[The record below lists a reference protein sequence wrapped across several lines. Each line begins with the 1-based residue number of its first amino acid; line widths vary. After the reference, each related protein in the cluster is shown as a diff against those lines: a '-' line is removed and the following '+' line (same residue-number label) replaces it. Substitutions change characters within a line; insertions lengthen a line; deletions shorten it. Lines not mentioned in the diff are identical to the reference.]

1 MNNSACPHPPAVTQ
15 ISIGRFHHFH
25 LARQLE
31 KHGMLKE
38 IWTGY
43 PRFILKTEECI
54 APEKIQTFPW
64 LQTPYMARG
73 RLGFRMPK
81 AVDREWEWLAR
92 TTLDAHVS
100 QRLTPGGTL
109 IALSGSGL
117 RSGTWTKQNGGRY
130 FCDRG
135 SSHIRFQDDILREEF
150 ARWKVPFSG
159 IDPRV
164 IAQEEAEYDMADNV
178 SVPSGFAADSFV
190 RMGYPREK
198 LFVNPYGARLDRF
211 RQAGEPVLGDFTIL
225 FVGNISLQKGFPYL
239 LEAFA
244 RLRHPRKKL
253 KVIGSMAPEIQAL
266 LTAHDLSQVEF
277 IGTVPNAQLL
287 QHYSTA
293 HAMVLPSI
301 QEGLAMVIGEA
312 LACGC
317 PVVASE
323 HTGGRDFFS
332 DGVEGF
338 IVPPRDVNAL
348 VQRLEALMQDEPMR
362 QRMSEAALLCVAKIG
377 GWDTYGGRWAERLAT
392 GNAGNAIAPSA
403 QHHPGAPL

>member
-1 MNNSACPHPPAVTQ
+1 MKTTLSC
-15 ISIGRFHHFH
+15 IGRFHHFH

-43 PRFILKTEECI
+43 PHFKLKSEEGI
-54 APEKIQTFPW
+54 SPEKIQTFPW

-73 RLGFRMPK
+73 RLGFSMPT
-81 AVDREWEWLAR
+81 AVNREWEWLAR
-92 TTLDAHVS
+92 VTLDTHVS
-100 QRLTPGGTL
+100 RRLTPGGTL

-117 RSGTWTKQNGGRY
+117 RSGTWAKQNGGRY

-135 SSHIRFQDDILREEF
+135 SSHIRFQDEILREEF
-150 ARWKVPFSG
+150 ARWKVPFVG
-159 IDPRV
+159 IDPRI
-164 IAQEEAEYDMADNV
+164 IAQEEAEYEMADSV
-178 SVPSGFAADSFV
+178 SVPSGFVADSFV

-198 LFVNPYGARLDRF
+198 LFLNPYGARLERF
-211 RQAGEPVLGDFTIL
+211 RRVAEPEAGCFTIV

-239 LEAFA
+239 LQAFA

-253 KVIGSMAPEIQAL
+253 KVIGAVSSEIRPL
-266 LTAHDLSQVEF
+266 LADHDLSQVEF
-277 IGTVPNAQLL
+277 LGTVPNAQLL
-287 QHYSTA
+287 QHYSRA
-293 HAMVLPSI
+293 HVMVLPSI

-323 HTGGRDFFS
+323 HTGARDFFS

-338 IVPPRDVNAL
+338 IVPPRDVDAL
-348 VQRLEALMQDEPMR
+348 VQRLEVLMQDEPLR
-362 QRMSEAALLCVAKIG
+362 QRMSEAALQCVAKIG
-377 GWDTYGGRWAERLAT
+377 GWDAYGARWAGRLSNEA
-392 GNAGNAIAPSA
+392 
-403 QHHPGAPL
+403 H

>member
-1 MNNSACPHPPAVTQ
+1 MPHPPAVTQ

-43 PRFILKTEECI
+43 PRFKLKSEEGI
-54 APEKIQTFPW
+54 PPEKIQTFPW

-73 RLGFRMPK
+73 RLGFSMPA

-92 TTLDAHVS
+92 VTLDAHVS
-100 QRLTPGGTL
+100 RRLTPGGTL

-117 RSGTWTKQNGGRY
+117 RSGTWMKKNGGRY

-135 SSHIRFQDDILREEF
+135 SSHIRFQDEILREEY
-150 ARWKVPFSG
+150 ARWKVPFAG

-164 IAQEEAEYDMADNV
+164 IAQEEAEYDMADSV
-178 SVPSGFAADSFV
+178 SVPSGFVADSFV

-198 LFVNPYGARLDRF
+198 LFLNPYGARLDRF
-211 RQAGEPVLGDFTIL
+211 RRVAEPEPGGFTVV
-225 FVGNISLQKGFPYL
+225 FVGNISLQKGFLYL
-239 LEAFA
+239 LQAFA

-253 KVIGSMAPEIQAL
+253 KVIGSMAPEIQPL
-266 LTAHDLSQVEF
+266 LVGHDLSQVEF
-277 IGTVPNAQLL
+277 VGIVPNAQLL
-287 QHYSTA
+287 QHYSSA
-293 HAMVLPSI
+293 HVMVLPSI
-301 QEGLAMVIGEA
+301 EEGLAMVIGEA

-338 IVPPRDVNAL
+338 IVPPRDVDAL
-348 VQRLEALMQDEPMR
+348 VQRLESLIQDEPLR
-362 QRMSEAALLCVAKIG
+362 QRMSEAALKRVAAIG
-377 GWDTYGGRWAERLAT
+377 GWDAYGARWAGRLETADAVPVSRQSSQKIT
-392 GNAGNAIAPSA
+392 
-403 QHHPGAPL
+403 Q

>member
-1 MNNSACPHPPAVTQ
+1 MNLEMNNPTYPRSPAVTQ

-31 KHGMLKE
+31 KRGMLKE

-43 PRFILKTEECI
+43 PRFKLKSEEGI
-54 APEKIQTFPW
+54 PPEKIQTFPW

-73 RLGFRMPK
+73 RLGFSMPA
-81 AVDREWEWLAR
+81 AVNREWEWLAR
-92 TTLDAHVS
+92 ITLDAHVS
-100 QRLTPGGTL
+100 RRLAPGGTL

-135 SSHIRFQDDILREEF
+135 SSHIRFQDEILREEF
-150 ARWKVPFSG
+150 ARWKVPFVG

-164 IAQEEAEYDMADNV
+164 IAREEAEYEMADSV
-178 SVPSGFAADSFV
+178 VVPSGFVADSFV

-198 LFVNPYGARLDRF
+198 LFLNPYGARLERF
-211 RQAGEPVLGDFTIL
+211 RRVAEPEPGGFNIVFVGQAGLR
-225 FVGNISLQKGFPYL
+225 KGFLYL
-239 LEAFA
+239 LQAFA
-244 RLRHPRKKL
+244 QLRHPRKKL
-253 KVIGSMAPEIQAL
+253 KVIGSVAPDIQPL
-266 LTAHDLSQVEF
+266 LAGHDLRQVEF
-277 IGTVPNAQLL
+277 VGNVPNVQLL
-287 QHYSTA
+287 QHYSSA
-293 HAMVLPSI
+293 HVMVLPSI
-301 QEGLAMVIGEA
+301 EEGLAMVIGEA

-338 IVPPRDVNAL
+338 IVPPRAVDAL
-348 VQRLEALMQDEPMR
+348 VQRLEALMQDEPLR
-362 QRMSEAALLCVAKIG
+362 KRMSEAALRRVAEIG
-377 GWDTYGGRWAERLAT
+377 GWDAYGARWAGRLEIV
-392 GNAGNAIAPSA
+392 NVPSEST
-403 QHHPGAPL
+403 Q